1 MRAIV
6 VGCLLV
12 CSIGSLGAQEEPA
25 WMGSYR
31 AMLEARQAGDAEGWL
46 RGARATLDGRPDHPI
61 LMFHE
66 ARALGVLG
74 RHEEAVAALA
84 RIVAV
89 GAWLDPGESPELEAT
104 RATAAYQVF
113 IEAAKATRAHA
124 GPSRVGHEIATP
136 GIVPEGIARDPR
148 DGALYV
154 GSMTGRSILRVRAD
168 GTTEEVIASG
178 RDGLLDP
185 LGIDIDPGRD
195 EIWAVSVVAPE
206 LGEREGV
213 GRTAVHAWRL
223 RDRQLITR
231 VVLEPKENEPHQLN
245 DLAIAAD
252 GAVYTTDPVAGMVWR
267 VGRGPG
273 AALEPMSEPGA
284 APGANGIIVDETRKV
299 AWIGCYNFGLCRL
312 DLETREVEILD
323 PPAGVTLLGIDGLEL
338 HDGNLLAIQNAYG
351 LDRLVHISLDPSG
364 RAITAVEVLDARHPA
379 QHDPTTGVVVPPSG
393 GAPARFLWIA
403 NARIDPWYRSGGKE
417 QPTGP
422 TFLLGVDLG
431 KGLGE

>member
-25 WMGSYR
+25 WMVSYR

-46 RGARATLDGRPDHPI
+46 RAARATLDGRPDHPI
-61 LMFHE
+61 LLFHE
-66 ARALGVLG
+66 ARALGLLG
-74 RHEEAVAALA
+74 RHEEAVAALG
-84 RIVAV
+84 RIVAL
-89 GAWLDPGESPELEAT
+89 GAWLDPADSPELEAT
-104 RATAAYQVF
+104 RGTVAYQRFV
-113 IEAAKATRAHA
+113 EAAKTARDHT
-124 GPSRVGHEIATP
+124 GPSRVVHEIATP

-148 DGALYV
+148 DGSLYV
-154 GSMTGRSILRVRAD
+154 GSMTGRSILRLRAD
-168 GTTEEVIASG
+168 GSTLALVAAG

-185 LGIDIDPGRD
+185 LGIDIDAERD

-213 GRTAVHAWRL
+213 GRTAVHGWRL
-223 RDRQLITR
+223 ADQQLVAR
-231 VVLEPKENEPHQLN
+231 VVLEPKEGEAHQFN

-252 GAVYTTDPVAGMVWR
+252 GWVYLTDPVAGMVWR
-267 VGRGPG
+267 VSRGPD
-273 AALEPMSEPGA
+273 ATLEPLSEPGN
-284 APGANGIIVDETRKV
+284 APGANGIIVDGVRKV
-299 AWIGCYNFGLCRL
+299 VWVGCYNFGLCRL
-312 DLETREVEILD
+312 DLESRAVEILD

-338 HDGNLLAIQNAYG
+338 HGGDLIAIQNAYG
-351 LDRLVHISLDPSG
+351 LDRVVHISLDETGKRISG
-364 RAITAVEVLDARHPA
+364 VEVLDARHPA
-379 QHDPTTGVVVPPSG
+379 QHDPTTGVVVPPSS

-417 QPTGP
+417 QPAGP

-431 KGLGE
+431 KD